1 MKRKVLCI
9 FSLVAYL
16 LLFCTIF
23 APMAGREMA
32 ILVEVKQIKKN
43 VSFNPQVAISCAL
56 WDDEEI
62 IFQVVEGTGWNIGSR
77 VDPLP
82 RQYYSISHDFK
93 GNPSHVVLSPGAEYS
108 VILSASRSPRKDDLV
123 EIVDPEESPGEKLI
137 LYCPEGVQEIKLLQN
152 NFTVSQQGEQGI
164 LMDTMS
170 IKMPYFEHRTVQALK
185 DRVIAEGLRV
195 YSYSD
200 AKNFLWQL
208 PLLSLMTGLLVCGVI
223 LWGGTCLLTKKQQS
237 KRLLCVNIG
246 AIALTLLVIWPLTY
260 AIDLPASLMPP
271 NSILDLGHY
280 FSEFSN
286 IFTALASAGD
296 HSLQLLGILITIASI
311 TILLVFAAL
320 GILFLKFQYKKYKT
334 I

>member
-1 MKRKVLCI
+1 MKRKVLCV

-32 ILVEVKQIKKN
+32 ILVDIKQIKKN
-43 VSFNPQVAISCAL
+43 VNFNPQVAVSCAL

-62 IFQVVEGTGWNIGSR
+62 IFQVVEGTGWNTGSR
-77 VDPLP
+77 ADPLP

-93 GNPSHVVLSPGAEYS
+93 GNPSHVVLSPGADYT
-108 VILSASRSPRKDDLV
+108 VILSASRTPRKDDLV
-123 EIVDPEESPGEKLI
+123 EIVDAEESPGEKLI

-152 NFTVSQQGEQGI
+152 NFTVSQQGDQGI
-164 LMDTMS
+164 LMDTIG
-170 IKMPYFEHRTVQALK
+170 IKMPYFEHRTIQALK
-185 DRVIAEGLRV
+185 NRIITETLRI
-195 YSYSD
+195 YSYTD

-208 PLLSLMTGLLVCGVI
+208 PLLSLIAGLLLCGVI

-237 KRLLCVNIG
+237 GRLLWVNTGTIS
-246 AIALTLLVIWPLTY
+246 LTLLLIWPLTY
-260 AIDLPASLMPP
+260 AVDLPASLMPP

-286 IFTALASAGD
+286 IFAALASVGD
-296 HSLQLLGILITIASI
+296 TSLHTLSILMTIASVAILMVI
-311 TILLVFAAL
+311 TELSIM
-320 GILFLKFQYKKYKT
+320 FLKFQYKRNKT
-334 I
+334 K